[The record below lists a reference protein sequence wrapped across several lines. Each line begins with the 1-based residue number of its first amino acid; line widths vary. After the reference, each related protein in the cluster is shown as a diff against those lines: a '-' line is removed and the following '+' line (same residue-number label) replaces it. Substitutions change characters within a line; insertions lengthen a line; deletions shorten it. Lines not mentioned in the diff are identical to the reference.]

1 VKKSDELTTMMAEK
15 EHLAVIGEMSAVL
28 AHEIRNPL
36 GSIKGFAQYLAEN
49 SHSGSAELTV
59 IINEAKRLE
68 RLTEDL
74 LLYARPS
81 EARAEVFNLAELVDE
96 VIRDADASAR
106 TRQYALTLTREVP
119 DGLMIISDRGM
130 LKQILSNIIQ
140 NAVEASLRDGH
151 IDIRASLAGNTIT
164 ITIGDS
170 GSGMDNKTRQRAFDS
185 FFTTKAKGTGLGL
198 AIVRRLLKT
207 LGGKIDIRSTQ
218 GKGTIITVTLSAKLE
233 TDHE

>member
-1 VKKSDELTTMMAEK
+1 MMAEK

-36 GSIKGFAQYLAEN
+36 GSIKGFAQYLAESN
-49 SHSGSAELTV
+49 HGGSAELTV
-59 IINEAKRLE
+59 IINEARRLE

-81 EARAEVFNLAELVDE
+81 AARAEEFAMSELVDE
-96 VIRDADASAR
+96 VVR
-106 TRQYALTLTREVP
+106 TACESDRVKQYAITITPEMP
-119 DGLMIISDRGM
+119 DGLKIITDRGM

-140 NAVEASLRDGH
+140 NSVEASDRKGH
-151 IDIRASLAGNTIT
+151 IDLRAAQAGTSIT
-164 ITIGDS
+164 ITISDS
-170 GSGMDNKTRQRAFDS
+170 GSGMDKETRDRAFDS

-198 AIVRRLLKT
+198 AIVRRLLKA
-207 LGGKIDIRSTQ
+207 LGGRIEIQSAPGQ
-218 GKGTIITVTLSAKLE
+218 GAIITMTLSAKLE